1 MPNLPTLLLV
11 KPVLD
16 LSSSC
21 ILDPGEWS
29 LSLVNLR
36 SRQREED
43 SKKFVCDKRD
53 RATYVTVFWPRSV
66 QTLDSAIHRINHY
79 PVDKYW
85 GNQLRYPLDSHLS
98 GG

>member
-1 MPNLPTLLLV
+1 MRTRNCAEKTERDFSCPICPLCDWSSRF
-11 KPVLD
+11 LD

-43 SKKFVCDKRD
+43 SKKFVCDKRN
-53 RATYVTVFWPRSV
+53 RATCVTVFWPR
-66 QTLDSAIHRINHY
+66 LFKRWIALSA
-79 PVDKYW
+79 
-85 GNQLRYPLDSHLS
+85 G
-98 GG
+98 